1 MNRCSAFADKPDIY
15 QVSINHGRQE
25 ERGRDVRMTSS
36 GDLKGRKRESSTWH
50 GHSNLFD
57 RRGKDTHTGRV
68 ITRLFF
74 GAFTPFVSFFH
85 AASWRGERGE
95 DVRRAEGEVTREK
108 ERERK
113 RE

>member
-1 MNRCSAFADKPDIY
+1 MDRCSAFADKPDIY

-50 GHSNLFD
+50 GHSNLFG
-57 RRGKDTHTGRV
+57 RRGKDTHRPRYYETLFRRV
-68 ITRLFF
+68 HALRVLFPR
-74 GAFTPFVSFFH
+74 GLVA
-85 AASWRGERGE
+85 WRERGE
-95 DVRRAEGEVTREK
+95 DVRRAEGVVTREK